1 MKAVFVTLLSLAAS
15 AFASPVASRDVT
27 VEKVEKTLTIT
38 TLTQQVRTYTS
49 SINET
54 IATVEINPT
63 IEIQTSVIDTLAPKL
78 EGITDLLHAAT
89 KAAAKPA
96 FWDGEQDQLLAKV
109 TALVFEIVYTVK
121 AIVAKLG
128 LSGLLVY
135 IRPLLIAVGGL
146 VRSLNILVDGLLL
159 TVQGILD
166 NVLGA
171 VSTTLT
177 TLI

>member
-1 MKAVFVTLLSLAAS
+1 MSHNLI
-15 AFASPVASRDVT
+15 
-27 VEKVEKTLTIT
+27 LTRST
-38 TLTQQVRTYTS
+38 D
-49 SINET
+49 ET
-54 IATVEINPT
+54 IATVEVNPT

-128 LSGLLVY
+128 LCKS
-135 IRPLLIAVGGL
+135 PP
-146 VRSLNILVDGLLL
+146 SH
-159 TVQGILD
+159 
-166 NVLGA
+166 
-171 VSTTLT
+171 S
-177 TLI
+177 TLIGPGLPQEPSSHLSDILY

>member
-15 AFASPVASRDVT
+15 AFASPVASRDVS

-38 TLTQQVRTYTS
+38 TLTQQVKSYTS

-54 IATVEINPT
+54 IATVDVHPT
-63 IEIQTSVIDTLAPKL
+63 IEIQTSLLDTLGPKL
-78 EGITDLLHAAT
+78 EGITDLLHSAT

-96 FWDGEQDQLLAKV
+96 FWDGEKDQLLAKV

-121 AIVAKLG
+121 AVIAKLG

-135 IRPLLIAVGGL
+135 VRPLLIAVGGL
-146 VRSLNILVDGLLL
+146 VRSLDIVVDGLLI

-166 NVLGA
+166 TVLGA
-171 VSTTLT
+171 VSNTLSS
-177 TLI
+177 LI